1 MVFKSW
7 KLYYQRRCNYGYVS
21 SIIGIALSYAF
32 YKYKEDV
39 PSQVKI
45 QMQERQIKSQ
55 ESDNKMLNDL
65 VDRLYKKIGTLETE
79 LKELKK

>member
-1 MVFKSW
+1 MAMFPVFMI
-7 KLYYQRRCNYGYVS
+7 GVV
-21 SIIGIALSYAF
+21 IGIALSYAF

-55 ESDNKMLNDL
+55 ENDNKMLNDL
-65 VDRLYKKIGTLETE
+65 VDKLYKKIETLETE

>member
-1 MVFKSW
+1 MAMFP
-7 KLYYQRRCNYGYVS
+7 
-21 SIIGIALSYAF
+21 IFMIGVIVGVALSYAF

-39 PSQVKI
+39 PSQVKS

-65 VDRLYKKIGTLETE
+65 VDKLYKKIEKLETE

>member
-1 MVFKSW
+1 MAMFPIFMIGVI
-7 KLYYQRRCNYGYVS
+7 V
-21 SIIGIALSYAF
+21 GIALSYAF

-45 QMQERQIKSQ
+45 RMQERQIKSQ

-65 VDRLYKKIGTLETE
+65 VDRLYKKIEKLETE

>member
-1 MVFKSW
+1 MAMFPVFMI
-7 KLYYQRRCNYGYVS
+7 GV
-21 SIIGIALSYAF
+21 IIGIALSYAL
-32 YKYKEDV
+32 YKYKEDT

-45 QMQERQIKSQ
+45 QMQEKQIKSQ

-65 VDRLYKKIGTLETE
+65 VDRLYKKIETLETE

>member
-1 MVFKSW
+1 MAMFPIFMIGV
-7 KLYYQRRCNYGYVS
+7 
-21 SIIGIALSYAF
+21 IIGIALSYAF

-45 QMQERQIKSQ
+45 QMQERQIKSR

-65 VDRLYKKIGTLETE
+65 VDRLYKKIETLETE

>member
-1 MVFKSW
+1 MAMFPIFMIGV
-7 KLYYQRRCNYGYVS
+7 
-21 SIIGIALSYAF
+21 IIGIALSYAF

-45 QMQERQIKSQ
+45 KMQERQIKSQ

-65 VDRLYKKIGTLETE
+65 VDRLYKKIEKLETE
-79 LKELKK
+79 LKELRK

>member
-1 MVFKSW
+1 MAMFPIFMI
-7 KLYYQRRCNYGYVS
+7 GA
-21 SIIGIALSYAF
+21 IIGIALSYAF

-45 QMQERQIKSQ
+45 KMQERQIKSQ
-55 ESDNKMLNDL
+55 ESDNKILNDL
-65 VDRLYKKIGTLETE
+65 VDKLYKKIETLETE

>member
-1 MVFKSW
+1 MAMFP
-7 KLYYQRRCNYGYVS
+7 
-21 SIIGIALSYAF
+21 IFMIGVIVGVALSYAF

-39 PSQVKI
+39 PSQVKLK
-45 QMQERQIKSQ
+45 MQERQIKSQ

-65 VDRLYKKIGTLETE
+65 VDRLYKKIEKLETE

>member
-1 MVFKSW
+1 MAMFPIFLIGV
-7 KLYYQRRCNYGYVS
+7 
-21 SIIGIALSYAF
+21 IIGIALSYAF

-45 QMQERQIKSQ
+45 KMQERQIKSQ

-65 VDRLYKKIGTLETE
+65 VDRLYKKIEKLETE

>member
-1 MVFKSW
+1 MAMFPAFMTGV
-7 KLYYQRRCNYGYVS
+7 
-21 SIIGIALSYAF
+21 IIGIALSYAL
-32 YKYKEDV
+32 YKYKEDT

-65 VDRLYKKIGTLETE
+65 VDRLYKKIETLETE
-79 LKELKK
+79 SKELKK

>member
-1 MVFKSW
+1 MTMFPVFMI
-7 KLYYQRRCNYGYVS
+7 GV
-21 SIIGIALSYAF
+21 IIGIALSYAF

-55 ESDNKMLNDL
+55 ENDNKMLNDL
-65 VDRLYKKIGTLETE
+65 VDRLYKKIDTLETK

>member
-1 MVFKSW
+1 MTMFPVFMI
-7 KLYYQRRCNYGYVS
+7 GV
-21 SIIGIALSYAF
+21 IIGIALSYAF
-32 YKYKEDV
+32 YKYREDT

-55 ESDNKMLNDL
+55 ENEKKILNDL
-65 VDRLYKKIGTLETE
+65 VYRLYKKIDTLETK

>member
-1 MVFKSW
+1 MAMFPVFMI
-7 KLYYQRRCNYGYVS
+7 GV
-21 SIIGIALSYAF
+21 IIGIALSYAF

-45 QMQERQIKSQ
+45 QMQERQIKQ
-55 ESDNKMLNDL
+55 QDSDNKMLNDL

>member
-1 MVFKSW
+1 MAMFPAFMTGV
-7 KLYYQRRCNYGYVS
+7 
-21 SIIGIALSYAF
+21 IIGIALSYAL
-32 YKYKEDV
+32 YKYKEDT

-45 QMQERQIKSQ
+45 QMQEKQIKLQ

-65 VDRLYKKIGTLETE
+65 VDRLYKKIETLETE

>member
-1 MVFKSW
+1 MMTMFPVFMI
-7 KLYYQRRCNYGYVS
+7 GV
-21 SIIGIALSYAF
+21 IIGIALSYAF
-32 YKYKEDV
+32 YKYKEDT

-55 ESDNKMLNDL
+55 ENDNKMLNDL
-65 VDRLYKKIGTLETE
+65 VDRLYNKIETLETK

>member
-1 MVFKSW
+1 MAMFPVFMI
-7 KLYYQRRCNYGYVS
+7 GV
-21 SIIGIALSYAF
+21 IIGIALSYAF

-45 QMQERQIKSQ
+45 QMQERQIKQ
-55 ESDNKMLNDL
+55 QDSDNKMLNDL

-79 LKELKK
+79 LKELKR

>member
-1 MVFKSW
+1 MAMFPIFMTGVI
-7 KLYYQRRCNYGYVS
+7 V
-21 SIIGIALSYAF
+21 GIALSYAF

-39 PSQVKI
+39 PSQAKI
-45 QMQERQIKSQ
+45 QIQERQIKSQ

-65 VDRLYKKIGTLETE
+65 VDRLYKKIEKLETE

>member
-1 MVFKSW
+1 MAMFPVFMI
-7 KLYYQRRCNYGYVS
+7 GV
-21 SIIGIALSYAF
+21 IIGIALSYAF
-32 YKYKEDV
+32 YKYREDT

-55 ESDNKMLNDL
+55 ENDNKMLNDL
-65 VDRLYKKIGTLETE
+65 VDRLYKKIETLETK

>member
-1 MVFKSW
+1 MTMFPVFMI
-7 KLYYQRRCNYGYVS
+7 GV
-21 SIIGIALSYAF
+21 IIGIALSYAF

-55 ESDNKMLNDL
+55 ESDNKMLNDS
-65 VDRLYKKIGTLETE
+65 VDRLYKKIETLETE
-79 LKELKK
+79 LKEFKK